1 MPLDTSRPYLSV
13 ILPSRNDDYSGGTL
27 PRLKVCA
34 GDFVAQAERHRL
46 RSELIL
52 VDWNPPRDRS
62 GLRDALQWP
71 AQSEFCS
78 VRVIEVPPEIHAPQ
92 RFSDK
97 LPILVHRAR
106 NVGIRRARGRFAV
119 PIGSDVIFS
128 DALVRYLAAGQL
140 EVNGM
145 YRTDRHDVPEDT
157 LGLSS
162 LEQRLAYCE
171 KNVVGVRETDDLNAV
186 RTGRSFEASQYRLGA
201 SGDFTLL
208 SEEMWR
214 TLRGVPEEIEFHSAC
229 FDNLFCYMA
238 LAAGAND
245 VVLRDPIRL
254 FHINHPS
261 VIDRSLRV
269 QALALLA
276 LPYGLMRR
284 LAPRRVPM
292 LARRLERLVY
302 KPSRLDSI
310 GVPRISTAQYWETV
324 HEMLEGKRD
333 PTYNGESW
341 GLGDEDLPDT
351 VVMRAKW
358 EHPS

>member
-1 MPLDTSRPYLSV
+1 MPLDNPRPYLSV
-13 ILPSRNDDYSGGTL
+13 VLPSRNDDYSGGTL

-46 RSELIL
+46 PSELIL
-52 VDWNPPRDRS
+52 VDWNPPRDRA
-62 GLRDALQWP
+62 GLREALPWP
-71 AQSEFCS
+71 AQSEFCT
-78 VRVIEVPPEIHAPQ
+78 VRVIEVPAAIHASQP
-92 RFSDK
+92 FSDK
-97 LPILVHRAR
+97 LPMLVHRAR
-106 NVGIRRARGRFAV
+106 NVGIRRARGRFVV

-128 DALVRYLAAGQL
+128 DTLMRHLAAGQL

-171 KNVVGVRETDDLNAV
+171 KNVVGVRHTDNLNSV
-186 RTGRSFEASQYRLGA
+186 RTGRSFEASNYRLGA

-214 TLRGVPEEIEFHSAC
+214 RLRGMPEEIEFHSAC
-229 FDNLFCYMA
+229 FDIVFCYMA
-238 LAAGAND
+238 IAAGAND
-245 VVLRDPIRL
+245 IVLRDPIRL

-261 VIDRSLRV
+261 VIDRSLRIQV
-269 QALALLA
+269 LALLA
-276 LPYGLMRR
+276 APYGLLRR
-284 LAPRRVPM
+284 LGPRRVPM
-292 LARRLERLVY
+292 IARRLERLVY

-310 GVPRISTAQYWETV
+310 GVPRISTSQYWQII
-324 HEMLEGKRD
+324 HEMLDGKRD
-333 PTYNGESW
+333 PAYNDASW
-341 GLGDEDLPDT
+341 GLGHDDLPDT

-358 EHPS
+358 ETPS